1 MATVTTPN
9 WRQTLSDV
17 ERSIGDCLETLDRYE
32 AAFAKVLSEAEPVVT
47 LERVALPEF
56 APLLEAKLHDADRT
70 ADDVEKLLQEQESV
84 WTRWKETL
92 AGWHTLVGQPA
103 MA

>member
-32 AAFAKVLSEAEPVVT
+32 AAFARVLSDAEPVVT
-47 LERVALPEF
+47 LDRVKIPEI

-70 ADDVEKLLQEQESV
+70 ADEVEKLLQEQDCL

-92 AGWHTLVGQPA
+92 AGWHNLMERPA
-103 MA
+103 VA